1 MDFSLQSVPP
11 DGTVECA
18 KVPKDDCIP
27 EQCQHSSTRA
37 YWSDVI
43 GESVEDNRGNESGG
57 EEKGRKRRGGEG
69 EEKEGRRRQESRG
82 DERGGGDL
90 SQLYTEYSQATPT
103 SHSH

>member
-69 EEKEGRRRQESRG
+69 RRAEEMKGEGEISVNCTLNIPRP
-82 DERGGGDL
+82 L
-90 SQLYTEYSQATPT
+90 PLATPT
-103 SHSH
+103 RQL